1 MQFENIPIPEAY
13 KESPDFRFFIEW
25 FSTCLTKV
33 KYDTD
38 NLVDLLDPERCPTNL
53 LWLLCDTVGFKY
65 DDRVSV
71 AYNRLV
77 LLYFMSMIY
86 NRGSKTGV
94 TLGAEV
100 NLAQFN
106 INQYAQETPELS
118 ERLEDTSIPVNSAY
132 VTEHTDA
139 GYIDIVYFSEK
150 EPIDTCIE
158 YVRPLGMYCFQ
169 HAGVRV
175 DARSKV
181 SVDARLTNST
191 NIGLSI
197 GPTHVGHYRRADY
210 ASMQQ
215 LVTDSGDPYV
225 APRHPVY
232 YRNSDSEGTTDPN
245 INPGL
250 RTLYSMQISNNEHI
264 VKALMPSVDPIFS
277 LGKGPQE
284 VGVEYPDSYLKEPD
298 EPEFNLRYDKD
309 LEESISQDLY
319 TIDGGTVIKPEP
331 AVNPPMATIG
341 DAISLNTQNTSYTE
355 VDASGNIHVVPK

>member
-1 MQFENIPIPEAY
+1 MQIENIPTPEAY
-13 KESPDFRFFIEW
+13 RESPDFRFFIHW
-25 FSTCLTKV
+25 FSVCLSKIQ
-33 KYDTD
+33 YDTD
-38 NLVDLLDPERCPTNL
+38 NLVDLIDPERCPSSL
-53 LWLLCDTVGFKY
+53 LWLLCDTMGFKY
-65 DDRVSV
+65 DDRVPV

-106 INQYAQETPELS
+106 IQDYARETPELE
-118 ERLEDTSIPVNSAY
+118 ERLEDSSIPVNSAY

-181 SVDARLTNST
+181 SVDARLTNMN
-191 NIGLSI
+191 NIGMSI

-210 ASMQQ
+210 ASLQQ
-215 LVTDSGDPYV
+215 VVTNSGDPYI
-225 APRHPVY
+225 ASRKPVY
-232 YRNSDSEGTTDPN
+232 YRNSDSEGRPDPN

-264 VKALMPSVDPIFS
+264 VKALTPSVDPIFS

-284 VGVEYPDSYLKEPD
+284 VDVVYPDSYLKEPD
-298 EPEFNLRYDKD
+298 EPEFNLRYDRE
-309 LEESISQDLY
+309 LEESISRDVY
-319 TIDGGTVIKPEP
+319 TVDGGTIIKPEP
-331 AVNPPMATIG
+331 AVNPVMGTLG
-341 DAISLNTQNTSYTE
+341 DAISLNTGNTLYTE
-355 VDASGNIHVVPK
+355 TDSSGRPHVVPK